1 MVSPNK
7 EVTKAGVVNQF
18 ISRVKNP
25 AYNSAVWWAGN
36 SISDMNSGPLGPRDV
51 STPSVANF
59 SDTEIIASSIVSIT
73 KQYAR
78 YTTVYRRVRSGFHIT
93 RWKDA
98 GNSNYYRNHYVRVAR
113 LKDNYQIG
121 YAYSSGLILKGHE
134 LWANEMWQFL
144 NNLRNVA
151 SQAQH
156 SASIVD
162 LRICHSSCHSN
173 CHGSR
178 GRR

>member
-1 MVSPNK
+1 MVAPGK
-7 EVTKAGVVNQF
+7 EVRKQDVLNEF
-18 ISRVKNP
+18 IKRVKNP

-36 SISDMNSGPLGPRDV
+36 SISDMNSGPLGPRDITEPNLNSNTDV
-51 STPSVANF
+51 
-59 SDTEIIASSIVSIT
+59 EIIAQTIT
-73 KQYAR
+73 NSAKAYAK
-78 YTTVYRRVRSGFHIT
+78 YTTVYRRVRSGFYIT
-93 RWKDA
+93 RWGDA
-98 GNSNYYRNHYVRVAR
+98 GSANYYRSHYVRVAR
-113 LKDNYQIG
+113 LNNSYQIG

-134 LWANEMWQFL
+134 LWANELWQFL

-151 SQAQH
+151 SKAQT
-156 SASIVD
+156 SAPIVD

>member
-1 MVSPNK
+1 MVAPGR
-7 EVTKAGVVNQF
+7 EVSKQDVLNEF
-18 ISRVKNP
+18 IKRVKNP
-25 AYNSAVWWAGN
+25 AYYSAVWWAGN
-36 SISDMNSGPLGPRDV
+36 SISDMNSGPLGPRNIVEPNLNSNTDV
-51 STPSVANF
+51 
-59 SDTEIIASSIVSIT
+59 EIIAQTIT
-73 KQYAR
+73 NSAKEYAKN
-78 YTTVYRRVRSGFHIT
+78 TTVYRRVRSGFNIT
-93 RWKDA
+93 RWGDA
-98 GNSNYYRNHYVRVAR
+98 GSANYYRNQYVRVAR

-151 SQAQH
+151 SKAQT